1 MKNRRL
7 FMGGV
12 FLIVALAMVL
22 SGCTSNLRSKPPRAL
37 FAVRPA
43 EGEAPL
49 NVTFDAS
56 LSVDQG
62 AKIVE
67 YIWDFGDGSS
77 AVGPIVSHTYTSGGS
92 FKVTLRVF
100 DAAGQSDGRST
111 ELRVHHPKP
120 TAEFKFSPP
129 RPATGETIWFDA
141 AASSSPNGAIVD
153 YRWSFG
159 DGEWSDEGP
168 QVQYTYWSGKT
179 YPVTLT
185 ITDEVGQ
192 QATVTHRVEVFGGPP
207 CR

>member
-1 MKNRRL
+1 MRDRRL
-7 FMGGV
+7 LMTGT
-12 FLIVALAMVL
+12 FLVGALVL
-22 SGCTSNLRSKPPRAL
+22 ILAGCTDNWRSSPPRAL

-49 NVTFDAS
+49 NVTFDGS

-67 YIWDFGDGSS
+67 YVWEFGDGSR
-77 AVGPIVSHTYTSGGS
+77 AVGPIVSHTYTRGGTY
-92 FKVTLRVF
+92 KVNLRVF
-100 DAAGQSDGRST
+100 DAAGQSDERST

-120 TAEFKFSPP
+120 TAAFKFAPQ

-141 AASSSPNGAIVD
+141 SDSSSPNGRIVD

-159 DGEWSDEGP
+159 DGEWSSEGP
-168 QVQYTYWSGKT
+168 EVQHMYWSGMT

-192 QATVTHRVEVFGGPP
+192 KDTVTHKIEVVGGTP